1 MATKEESDLE
11 IASLQRAL
19 REIQRAA
26 GIANIMP
33 PDKEAHGAFAYI
45 VSVAEVALGKTFS
58 APNVASAVGPTGAD
72 VTGANAM
79 IAFVRARPRLVQE
92 VQRIVRSEFWKAS
105 ADGGSPW
112 IAPKAYGTIADICI
126 RAMKKPDVSQVQLK
140 PFSSIDLSSPQIW
153 YLVAREFQ

>member
-1 MATKEESDLE
+1 MTTTEEKDLE
-11 IASLQRAL
+11 VASLQRAL

-26 GIANIMP
+26 GIASIMP
-33 PDKEAHGAFAYI
+33 PDEEAHGAFAYI
-45 VSVAEVALGKTFS
+45 VKIAEEALGKTFGS
-58 APNVASAVGPTGAD
+58 PNVASAVGPTGAD

-79 IAFVRARPRLVQE
+79 IAFVRARPLLVQE
-92 VQRIVRSEFWKAS
+92 VERLVRSEFWKKN

-112 IAPKAYGTIADICI
+112 IAPKAYGVVADICL
-126 RAMKKPDVSQVQLK
+126 RAMKKPDVSQAQVK